1 MITALARMRPD
12 LAAFRAEPAI
22 MGVRAAARAA
32 VGGAQAAG
40 SSSPA
45 AHSPA

>member
-1 MITALARMRPD
+1 MITGSARMRPD
-12 LAAFRAEPAI
+12 LAASGNEPAI
-22 MGVRAAARAA
+22 IGP
-32 VGGAQAAG
+32 VGRRAQAAG

>member
-22 MGVRAAARAA
+22 MGVRAAARA

>member
-1 MITALARMRPD
+1 MITGSWRKWSD
-12 LAAFRAEPAI
+12 LAAFRHEPAI
-22 MGVRAAARAA
+22 ID
-32 VGGAQAAG
+32 GASWDQAAG